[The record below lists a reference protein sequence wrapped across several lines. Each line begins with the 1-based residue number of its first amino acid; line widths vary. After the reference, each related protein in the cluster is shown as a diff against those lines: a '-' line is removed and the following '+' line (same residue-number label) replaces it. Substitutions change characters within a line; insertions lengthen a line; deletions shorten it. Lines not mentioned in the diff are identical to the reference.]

1 MMINILLITSIIF
14 LIHEVK
20 TFIWPEKYHKKVKK
34 IKDDIRGGFL
44 NPKDRPFI
52 TLHLFYFIWS
62 VIGLFT
68 NLWLIFLSFI
78 LFSISTSIIN
88 NKIKRDINL
97 IRLRRFDS
105 FISIIFI
112 IILIIISYAK

>member
-1 MMINILLITSIIF
+1 MMINILIVTSLIF
-14 LIHEVK
+14 LINEIK
-20 TFIWPEKYHKKVKK
+20 TFIWPEKYHKRVKK
-34 IKDDIRGGFL
+34 IKDDIKEGFL
-44 NPKDRPFI
+44 NPKHRPFI

-68 NLWLIFLSFI
+68 NLWPIFLSFI

-97 IRLRRFDS
+97 IRLRRLDS

-112 IILIIISYAK
+112 ITLIIISYVK